1 MDRNNRRGGKK
12 NRKGGPQGPQS
23 AFAEELAKAL

>member
-1 MDRNNRRGGKK
+1 MGDRNRRGGKK
-12 NRKGGPQGPQS
+12 HRKASNGPQS